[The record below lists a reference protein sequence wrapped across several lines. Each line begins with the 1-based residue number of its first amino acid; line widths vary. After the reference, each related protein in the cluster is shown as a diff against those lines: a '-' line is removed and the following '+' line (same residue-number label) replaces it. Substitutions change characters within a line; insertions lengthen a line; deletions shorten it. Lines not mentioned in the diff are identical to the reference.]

1 MRKIVVLL
9 VLTFILTTII
19 MLVNLNVPEEESLN
33 TIIVDEDLIV
43 ALKIEELEQSIATIP
58 TETTIKFKVKKN
70 EISASGYFTYNE
82 SHIYITA
89 IGEYKTYVAD
99 GLVNYYRATLY
110 GEMELDGEKWD
121 IEIGYSDYDSKVKYV
136 ILVNPTVPSELYTN
150 FRFNWYQF
158 EPGFLDKYR
167 LIESD

>member
-1 MRKIVVLL
+1 
-9 VLTFILTTII
+9 
-19 MLVNLNVPEEESLN
+19 
-33 TIIVDEDLIV
+33 
-43 ALKIEELEQSIATIP
+43 
-58 TETTIKFKVKKN
+58 
-70 EISASGYFTYNE
+70 
-82 SHIYITA
+82 
-89 IGEYKTYVAD
+89 
-99 GLVNYYRATLY
+99 
-110 GEMELDGEKWD
+110 MELDGEKWD